1 MTEFF
6 NDRLQ
11 RHQKQMLKYMRF
23 VFNDHFVIFC
33 TFLLG
38 GIGLYYS
45 DFVKT
50 LPKGTPA
57 GTVAVALVWL
67 ASLFIGTFVTLAK
80 PADLVFLLPKE
91 SAMRKYLSVSLRYS
105 CWLPFALLFLIG
117 GFTMPLYVVSRNGS
131 FSSFPFLIVM
141 LWGLKYAHLQV
152 QRADLFFAE
161 GTQRN
166 RLVWLLAAVVVIA
179 MGLWNMPVVGMI
191 GGLAVAVLSH
201 YLLWQKLAGD
211 LDWERM
217 VVKERSRIYRIYR
230 FINLFT
236 DVPQVSTAVKRR
248 KYLDGLLARIPAQQA
263 NTYTYLY
270 ARRLL
275 RGTEY
280 SGLYLR
286 LLVIGGLLLAFIDQ
300 GWFSVLIGSLFIYLI
315 GFQLVPVYNQFQYM
329 VLTALY
335 PVPEKQ
341 KAEALKK
348 ILLTL
353 LLTTAVL
360 YGIVS
365 GITLSTWSER
375 GLALAAYLVV
385 AVVFCLLYLPTRLK
399 KLQES

>member
-1 MTEFF
+1 
-6 NDRLQ
+6 
-11 RHQKQMLKYMRF
+11 
-23 VFNDHFVIFC
+23 
-33 TFLLG
+33 
-38 GIGLYYS
+38 
-45 DFVKT
+45 
-50 LPKGTPA
+50 
-57 GTVAVALVWL
+57 
-67 ASLFIGTFVTLAK
+67 
-80 PADLVFLLPKE
+80 
-91 SAMRKYLSVSLRYS
+91 MRKYLSVSLRYS

-166 RLVWLLAAVVVIA
+166 RLIWLLSAIVVIA
-179 MGLWNMPVVGMI
+179 MGLWTLPVVGMI
-191 GGLAVAVLSH
+191 SGSVVAVLSH

-248 KYLDGLLARIPAQQA
+248 KYLDGLLAHIPAQQA

-329 VLTALY
+329 VLTGLY
-335 PVPEKQ
+335 PVPESQ
-341 KAEALKK
+341 KAAALKK
-348 ILLTL
+348 ILLIL
-353 LLTTAVL
+353 LLATAVL

-375 GLALAAYLVV
+375 GLALGAYLVV